1 MRKTLGL
8 IILLTLSLSSHAAT
22 PASVQEMIDA
32 GQCSQALNAIVS
44 ERSANGNKESDILD
58 ALMIEASFCDGRIN
72 SENKAAALK
81 TLKAIE
87 QRNPML
93 IGLDKAGFDE
103 LKAKINSIDSSSN
116 SSSWSDLI
124 VLFIV
129 LSFII
134 SGIAWIKSASKS
146 NYVPKSNES
155 FNNELKLKLIDQAKS
170 LMLQIDNLSDKARIG
185 GNTKVLNRLLSFRE
199 KADQLLMEVYDTYN
213 DADLLAAKTKLSNYE
228 VLVKVGGIR
237 ISV

>member
-8 IILLTLSLSSHAAT
+8 IILMTLSLSSHAAT

-72 SENKAAALK
+72 SKNKAAALK

-103 LKAKINSIDSSSN
+103 LKAKINNIQSSSN
-116 SSSWSDLI
+116 NSGWSDFIFLFV
-124 VLFIV
+124 VLGFVIA
-129 LSFII
+129 
-134 SGIAWIKSASKS
+134 GIAWIKSASKS
-146 NYVPKSNES
+146 SYITKENIS
-155 FNNELKLKLIDQAKS
+155 FDNGLKLKLIDQAGS
-170 LMLQIDNLSDKARIG
+170 LLLKIDNLSDKARIG
-185 GNTKVLNRLLSFRE
+185 GDSKALNRLLSFRE
-199 KADQLLMEVYDTYN
+199 KIDQLLMEVYNTYN
-213 DADLLAAKTKLSNYE
+213 NADLLAAKTKLSNYE
-228 VLVKVGGIR
+228 VLVKVG
-237 ISV
+237 